1 MRWWGYILL
10 GSFIWLMLSWFASS
24 VGLAEDNDTAFS
36 TNILPNDG
44 TATSNYSNSNLDGVA
59 SSTTS
64 LTNNSTHNGF
74 TVTCET
80 EVNNACGQA
89 NTSVGEIEA
98 SHDLTLTA
106 NGSLVGIT
114 GNSDPDGVSHTSTQ
128 LKLNGGINLSSSI
141 AVQNCEWNQ
150 SAFKCGSSDG
160 AVDSYTL
167 TMKVLDSDNNVLAT
181 STQVRTTDSGYNNN
195 ERIWNDSL
203 HYNGVHANKYEW
215 SWTGVDGSESTSV
228 ALRGTNLLGAE
239 MALDFPTENYEPL
252 SAQEIKDMNEGLG
265 TANLNESEIWNVISG
280 LEESIGERLH
290 LETNG
295 AVVSVEITENFEI
308 AVKTSKEATVKEVVK
323 VQEVVQE
330 MNKTKT
336 VETMKK
342 EVIEEVIK
350 ESKQEEPKESVK
362 EEATIVAN
370 KPKEETKKETT
381 SIAKKEETTKEKKV
395 ETKENVKP
403 ELKVIMAKVDA
414 KVKNPV
420 KNLELKNLIKM
431 DRMIDS
437 DISLVAY
444 NNVEFY
450 KSKDIYLNQIEI
462 FDNRSIYANIDLVK
476 YTANDIMEVKIKKL
490 NEIKYKKNILLLEI
504 QELKNG

>member
-10 GSFIWLMLSWFASS
+10 GGFVWLMLSWFASS
-24 VGLAEDNDTAFS
+24 VGLAEDNDTAFT
-36 TNILPNDG
+36 TNILPNAG
-44 TATSNYSNSNLDGVA
+44 TTTSSLTNSTLDGVQ
-59 SSTTS
+59 SGSTGA

-74 TVTCET
+74 TITCET
-80 EVNNACGQA
+80 EVSNACGA
-89 NTSVGEIEA
+89 AFNGELEA
-98 SHDLTLTA
+98 SHDMTVSAT
-106 NGSLVGIT
+106 GSLVGIQGT
-114 GNSDPDGVSHTSTQ
+114 SDDGASHTSTQ
-128 LKLNGGINLSSSI
+128 IKLNGGINLTSSI
-141 AVQNCEWNQ
+141 SVQNCEWNQ

-167 TMKVLDSDNNVLAT
+167 TMKVLDADENVLAT
-181 STQVRTTDSGYNNN
+181 STQIRTTDSGYNLNA
-195 ERIWNDSL
+195 RSFDDSL

-239 MALDFPTENYEPL
+239 LELDFPTENYEPL
-252 SAQEIKDMNEGLG
+252 SQQEIKDMNEGLG
-265 TANLNESEIWNVISG
+265 TTNLNESEIWNVISG
-280 LEESIGERLH
+280 LEESIGERLNV
-290 LETNG
+290 ETNG

-308 AVKTSKEATVKEVVK
+308 AVKTSKEASVKEVVK
-323 VQEVVQE
+323 VQEVVQK

-342 EVIEEVIK
+342 EVIAEVMK
-350 ESKQEEPKESVK
+350 EAAKEEPKEAIK
-362 EEATIVAN
+362 EESTVVAA
-370 KPKEETKKETT
+370 KPKEETKTT
-381 SIAKKEETTKEKKV
+381 TVATKEKKV
-395 ETKENVKP
+395 ETKENIKP

-444 NNVEFY
+444 NNTVFY
-450 KSKDIYLNQIEI
+450 IPKDIYLNQIAI
-462 FDNRSIYANIDLVK
+462 FDNRSIYKNVDLVQ
-476 YTANDIMEVKIKKL
+476 YIDNDIMQIKIKKL
-490 NEIKYKKNILLLEI
+490 NEIKYQKNMLLLQI

>member
-1 MRWWGYILL
+1 MREY
-10 GSFIWLMLSWFASS
+10 
-24 VGLAEDNDTAFS
+24 
-36 TNILPNDG
+36 
-44 TATSNYSNSNLDGVA
+44 
-59 SSTTS
+59 
-64 LTNNSTHNGF
+64 GF
-74 TVTCET
+74 
-80 EVNNACGQA
+80 
-89 NTSVGEIEA
+89 
-98 SHDLTLTA
+98 
-106 NGSLVGIT
+106 
-114 GNSDPDGVSHTSTQ
+114 
-128 LKLNGGINLSSSI
+128 
-141 AVQNCEWNQ
+141 
-150 SAFKCGSSDG
+150 
-160 AVDSYTL
+160 
-167 TMKVLDSDNNVLAT
+167 
-181 STQVRTTDSGYNNN
+181 
-195 ERIWNDSL
+195 DSL

-280 LEESIGERLH
+280 LEESIGEKLH

-370 KPKEETKKETT
+370 KPKEETKKETKT
-381 SIAKKEETTKEKKV
+381 IAKKEETTKEKKV
-395 ETKENVKP
+395 ETKE
-403 ELKVIMAKVDA
+403 M
-414 KVKNPV
+414 
-420 KNLELKNLIKM
+420 
-431 DRMIDS
+431 
-437 DISLVAY
+437 
-444 NNVEFY
+444 
-450 KSKDIYLNQIEI
+450 LNQ
-462 FDNRSIYANIDLVK
+462 N
-476 YTANDIMEVKIKKL
+476 
-490 NEIKYKKNILLLEI
+490 
-504 QELKNG
+504 

>member
-24 VGLAEDNDTAFS
+24 VGLADDNDTAFT
-36 TNILPNDG
+36 TNILPNAG

-106 NGSLVGIT
+106 TGSLVGIEGDST
-114 GNSDPDGVSHTSTQ
+114 PDGVTHTSTQ

-350 ESKQEEPKESVK
+350 EAKEKENTNFTKVNSQISQKKNTAKTKKEIKTKEPKESVK
-362 EEATIVAN
+362 
-370 KPKEETKKETT
+370 PK
-381 SIAKKEETTKEKKV
+381 
-395 ETKENVKP
+395 
-403 ELKVIMAKVDA
+403 LKVIMAKIDV

-420 KNLELKNLIKM
+420 KNLELKNIVKLDAM
-431 DRMIDS
+431 QENQA
-437 DISLVAY
+437 SLLMY
-444 NNVEFY
+444 NNAIFY
-450 KSKDIYLNQIEI
+450 KSKDIYLEQLNI
-462 FDNRSIYANIDLVK
+462 FDNRDIYVTVNLTKYID
-476 YTANDIMEVKIKKL
+476 NDIMQIKIKKL
-490 NEIKYKKNILLLEI
+490 NDIQYKKRMLLLEI

>member
-10 GSFIWLMLSWFASS
+10 GGFIWFMLSWFASS
-24 VGLAEDNDTAFS
+24 VGLAEDNDTAFT
-36 TNILPNDG
+36 TNILPNAG

-106 NGSLVGIT
+106 TGSLVGIEGDST
-114 GNSDPDGVSHTSTQ
+114 PDGVTHTSTQ

-150 SAFKCGSSDG
+150 SAFKCGSSAG

-167 TMKVLDSDNNVLAT
+167 TMKVLDADENVLAT
-181 STQVRTTDSGYNNN
+181 STQTRTTDSGYNNN

-239 MALDFPTENYEPL
+239 MALDFPTEDYEPL

-350 ESKQEEPKESVK
+350 ESKQEEPKENVK

-370 KPKEETKKETT
+370 KPKEETNKETT
-381 SIAKKEETTKEKKV
+381 SIAKKESTKEKKV

-414 KVKNPV
+414 KIKNPV

-476 YTANDIMEVKIKKL
+476 YTANDIMGIKIKKL
-490 NEIKYKKNILLLEI
+490 NEIKYRKNMLLLQI